1 MDMDTVMDM
10 ENTINTGGTKAVQ
23 SIPMQ
28 MASRLT
34 DKMTKPLTFS
44 KGRKQ
49 SGEND
54 ERLFRSN
61 S

>member
-1 MDMDTVMDM
+1 MVMAMVMDTVMDM

-34 DKMTKPLTFS
+34 DKMTKP
-44 KGRKQ
+44 
-49 SGEND
+49 
-54 ERLFRSN
+54 
-61 S
+61 